1 MFHLSF
7 KTIYLLK
14 NRDSEIF
21 KEVQSGV
28 IVLMM
33 DASYLALKGEEIPL
47 AARIFAIVDVW
58 DALRSERPYRKSWSD
73 EKILTHLRE
82 QSGKHFDPQV
92 VDAFFKIIKLT

>member
-33 DASYLALKGEEIPL
+33 DASYLALKGEEIPQKINGGMSVYVL
-47 AARIFAIVDVW
+47 KDDVKRRGIQ
-58 DALRSERPYRKSWSD
+58 DLLIPEV
-73 EKILTHLRE
+73 
-82 QSGKHFDPQV
+82 QV
-92 VDAFFKIIKLT
+92 IDYEEFIDLVLDSNVKTLNL

>member
-14 NRDSEIF
+14 NRGSEII

-33 DASYLALKGEEIPL
+33 DASYLALKGEEIL
-47 AARIFAIVDVW
+47 QKINGGMSVYVLKDDVKRRGIQ
-58 DALRSERPYRKSWSD
+58 DFLIPEV
-73 EKILTHLRE
+73 
-82 QSGKHFDPQV
+82 QV
-92 VDAFFKIIKLT
+92 IDYEEFIDLVLDSNVKTLNL

>member
-14 NRDSEIF
+14 NRGSEII

-33 DASYLALKGEEIPL
+33 DASYLALKGEEIL
-47 AARIFAIVDVW
+47 QKINGGMSVYVLKDDVKRRGIQ
-58 DALRSERPYRKSWSD
+58 DLLIPEV
-73 EKILTHLRE
+73 
-82 QSGKHFDPQV
+82 QV
-92 VDAFFKIIKLT
+92 IDYEEFIDLVLDSNVKTLNL